1 MDESCDLIV
10 IGGGHAG
17 CEAAHIAAK
26 MAHNVLLLT
35 GSIDAL
41 GRMSC
46 NPAVGGLAKGQLVK
60 EVDALGGIM
69 GVLADK
75 SGLQFRLLNRSKG
88 PAVRSTR
95 AQCDRKLYEDS
106 MKSLLSSNPNIQIYE
121 KYVVTL
127 ILERGA
133 VIGVRCDDESVYM
146 AKTTII
152 TSGTFLNGLIHIGL
166 QSFPAGRIGEKPAL
180 GLTEDLARYGIRS
193 GRLKT
198 GTPPRLDGTTIDFE
212 KCFAQHGD
220 QPPPFFSFRTR
231 RDQDLSQLPCHLT
244 YTNPQTHELIKRN
257 LDQSPIFR
265 GIIEGIGPRYCPSIE
280 DKVVRFPDKLR
291 HQLFV
296 EPEGWRSD
304 EIYINGFSSS
314 LPAEIQFEALRT
326 IAGLS
331 DVKMNRPGYAIE
343 YDYFPSSQ
351 IWPTMESK
359 IIRNLFFAGQANGTS
374 GYEEAA
380 AQGIMAG
387 INAALK
393 VRDEEPFVLK
403 RSEAYIGV
411 LIDDL
416 TTRNIDEPY
425 RMFTSR
431 AEYRLFLREDNA
443 QERLS
448 HYAFRYGLI
457 SEQEY
462 EEVREYSRLTE
473 RQISRCERIFVYP
486 SQIEKVDAILND
498 KVNKL
503 SLADALRI
511 PTVDERDI
519 SKIDREFA
527 DCPDR
532 VRLKVEVQIKYDGYV
547 SRQQI
552 EIARLSKFEKMRL
565 DENLDYRKIKG
576 LKREAIEKLSAFK
589 PYTLGQASRI
599 AGVTPGDVSVLMVYL
614 KRLKSEAQTKKASTE
629 ESKNVPR
636 GTF

>member
-1 MDESCDLIV
+1 
-10 IGGGHAG
+10 
-17 CEAAHIAAK
+17 
-26 MAHNVLLLT
+26 
-35 GSIDAL
+35 
-41 GRMSC
+41 
-46 NPAVGGLAKGQLVK
+46 
-60 EVDALGGIM
+60 
-69 GVLADK
+69 
-75 SGLQFRLLNRSKG
+75 
-88 PAVRSTR
+88 
-95 AQCDRKLYEDS
+95 
-106 MKSLLSSNPNIQIYE
+106 
-121 KYVVTL
+121 
-127 ILERGA
+127 
-133 VIGVRCDDESVYM
+133 
-146 AKTTII
+146 
-152 TSGTFLNGLIHIGL
+152 
-166 QSFPAGRIGEKPAL
+166 
-180 GLTEDLARYGIRS
+180 LARYGIRS

-462 EEVREYSRLTE
+462 EEVREYSRLTAQ
-473 RQISRCERIFVYP
+473 QISRCERIFVYP